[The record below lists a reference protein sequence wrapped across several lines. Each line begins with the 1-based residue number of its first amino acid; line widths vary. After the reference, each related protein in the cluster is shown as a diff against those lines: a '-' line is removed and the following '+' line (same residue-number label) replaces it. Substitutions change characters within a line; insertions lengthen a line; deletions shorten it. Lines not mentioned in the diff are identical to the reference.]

1 VRRTHGL
8 FALAEQLDQ
17 GARSRDVEPRRR
29 VGIMVE
35 WPKGGSREPMPHI
48 AIDWLRLARVT
59 TQYVVPGILAFAF
72 LVEISGTPT
81 VFAYDYAIALVF
93 SLLTLVLNGACG
105 WVVFLWDIDRL
116 FFSLERKI
124 DTQTKTSTAEADGS
138 LLGRV
143 RDILASKVQHLRAEA
158 VRAIERAYWE
168 DINAGGVLAFPQPN
182 IARAVEHIDE
192 GRRDLL
198 SPLAELVA
206 RTVPVGNTP
215 AALVSRVLFKYLA
228 PEVKLRLYRRL
239 ILRFLSQLSA
249 LFVLA
254 ALCFY
259 FSILG
264 WSRVSPSVFAN
275 QAVSATSVFYVQLD
289 LMLRGALFDFMEHT
303 HRSISPIAINQ
314 RATAFVYYT
323 LSFRMF
329 VVAYVISSLFR
340 VARFVV
346 RRWRVLLR

>member
-1 VRRTHGL
+1 
-8 FALAEQLDQ
+8 
-17 GARSRDVEPRRR
+17 
-29 VGIMVE
+29 M
-35 WPKGGSREPMPHI
+35 
-48 AIDWLRLARVT
+48 
-59 TQYVVPGILAFAF
+59 TQYVIPGILAVAF
-72 LVEISGTPT
+72 LIEITGTRTFPE
-81 VFAYDYAIALVF
+81 FDYLIAVTF
-93 SLLTLVLNGACG
+93 SLLTLVMIGACG
-105 WVVFLWDIDRL
+105 WIVFLWDIDRL

-124 DTQTKTSTAEADGS
+124 DAQAISDARADGS

-143 RDILASKVQHLRAEA
+143 REMVSNKVQHLRAEA
-158 VRAIERAYWE
+158 VRSIEKAYWE

-182 IARAVEHIDE
+182 IARAIEQIDE

-206 RTVPVGNTP
+206 RTIPVGNAP

-239 ILRFLSQLSA
+239 ILRFLAQLSA

-254 ALCFY
+254 ALCYY

-264 WSRVSPSVFAN
+264 WSRVSPSVFTQPA
-275 QAVSATSVFYVQLD
+275 ATASILWYQLD

-303 HRSISPIAINQ
+303 HRSVSPISIDQ

-323 LSFRMF
+323 LVFRMF
-329 VVAYVISSLFR
+329 VAAYFISSLFR

-346 RRWRVLLR
+346 RRWRVLMR

>member
-1 VRRTHGL
+1 MGMELWRGRM
-8 FALAEQLDQ
+8 
-17 GARSRDVEPRRR
+17 PR
-29 VGIMVE
+29 VD
-35 WPKGGSREPMPHI
+35 
-48 AIDWLRLARVT
+48 IDWLRLTRVM
-59 TQYVVPGILAFAF
+59 TQYVVPGLLAVAF
-72 LVEISGTPT
+72 LVEIAGTRT
-81 VFAYDYAIALVF
+81 VPAYDYLMAVVF
-93 SLLTLVLNGACG
+93 SLLTLIMIGACG
-105 WVVFLWDIDRL
+105 WIVFLWDIDRL

-124 DTQTKTSTAEADGS
+124 DTQTVSEGADGS

-143 RDILASKVQHLRAEA
+143 RDMLSSKVQHLRAEA
-158 VRAIERAYWE
+158 VRSIEKSYWE

-182 IARAVEHIDE
+182 IARAIEQIDE

-198 SPLAELVA
+198 APLTELVA
-206 RTVPVGNTP
+206 RTVPVGNTS
-215 AALVSRVLFKYLA
+215 AALVSRVLFRYLA

-239 ILRFLSQLSA
+239 ILRFLCQLSA

-264 WSRVSPSVFAN
+264 WSRVSASVFT
-275 QAVSATSVFYVQLD
+275 QPAVSPTNVLLYQLD

-303 HRSISPIAINQ
+303 HRSVSPISINQ

-323 LSFRMF
+323 LAFRMF
-329 VVAYVISSLFR
+329 VAAYFISSLFR

>member
-1 VRRTHGL
+1 M
-8 FALAEQLDQ
+8 
-17 GARSRDVEPRRR
+17 ARIDT
-29 VGIMVE
+29 
-35 WPKGGSREPMPHI
+35 
-48 AIDWLRLARVT
+48 DWLRLARVT
-59 TQYVVPGILAFAF
+59 TQYVVPGLLALAF
-72 LVEISGTPT
+72 LVEITGTRT
-81 VFAYDYAIALVF
+81 VPAYDYLIAVLF
-93 SLLTLVLNGACG
+93 SLLTLIMIGACG
-105 WVVFLWDIDRL
+105 WIVFLWDIDRL

-124 DTQTKTSTAEADGS
+124 DTQTVSEADGS

-143 RDILASKVQHLRAEA
+143 RDMLSSKVQHLRAEA
-158 VRAIERAYWE
+158 VRSIEKAYWE
-168 DINAGGVLAFPQPN
+168 DINAGGVLAFPQPD
-182 IARAVEHIDE
+182 IARAIEHIDE

-198 SPLAELVA
+198 GPLTELVA
-206 RTVPVGNTP
+206 RTVPVGTAP
-215 AALVSRVLFKYLA
+215 AVLVARVLFRYLA
-228 PEVKLRLYRRL
+228 AEVKLRLYRRL
-239 ILRFLSQLSA
+239 ILRFLAQLSA

-264 WSRVSPSVFAN
+264 WSRVSASVFT
-275 QAVSATSVFYVQLD
+275 QPAVSATSVLLYQLD

-303 HRSISPIAINQ
+303 HRSVSPISINQ

-329 VVAYVISSLFR
+329 VAAYFISSLFR

>member
-1 VRRTHGL
+1 
-8 FALAEQLDQ
+8 
-17 GARSRDVEPRRR
+17 
-29 VGIMVE
+29 M
-35 WPKGGSREPMPHI
+35 
-48 AIDWLRLARVT
+48 
-59 TQYVVPGILAFAF
+59 TQYVVPGLLVVAF
-72 LVEISGTPT
+72 LVEFAGYRAVP
-81 VFAYDYAIALVF
+81 AYDYLIAVVF
-93 SLLTLVLNGACG
+93 SLLTLVMIGACG
-105 WVVFLWDIDRL
+105 WIVFLWDIDRL
-116 FFSLERKI
+116 FFRLERKI
-124 DTQTKTSTAEADGS
+124 DAQAVSDAGADGS

-143 RDILASKVQHLRAEA
+143 REMVSNKVQHLRAEA
-158 VRAIERAYWE
+158 VRSIEKAYWE

-182 IARAVEHIDE
+182 IARAIEQIDQ

-206 RTVPVGNTP
+206 RTVPVGNAP

-239 ILRFLSQLSA
+239 ILRFLAQLST

-264 WSRVSPSVFAN
+264 WSRVSPSVFT
-275 QAVSATSVFYVQLD
+275 QPATAAGILWYQLD

-303 HRSISPIAINQ
+303 HRSVSPISINQ

-323 LSFRMF
+323 LAFRMF
-329 VVAYVISSLFR
+329 VAAYFISSLFR

>member
-1 VRRTHGL
+1 M
-8 FALAEQLDQ
+8 
-17 GARSRDVEPRRR
+17 PR
-29 VGIMVE
+29 IE
-35 WPKGGSREPMPHI
+35 
-48 AIDWLRLARVT
+48 IDWLRLTRVM
-59 TQYVVPGILAFAF
+59 TQYVVPGLLAVAF
-72 LVEISGTPT
+72 LVEITGTRT
-81 VFAYDYAIALVF
+81 VLVYDYIIAVVF
-93 SLLTLVLNGACG
+93 SLFTIVMIAVCG
-105 WVVFLWDIDRL
+105 WIVFLWDIDRL

-124 DTQTKTSTAEADGS
+124 DTQTVSDAGADGS

-143 RDILASKVQHLRAEA
+143 RDMVSSRVQHLRAEA
-158 VRAIERAYWE
+158 VRSIEKGYWE

-182 IARAVEHIDE
+182 IARAIEQIDE

-198 SPLAELVA
+198 APLTELVA
-206 RTVPVGNTP
+206 RTVPVGNSP
-215 AALVSRVLFKYLA
+215 AALVARVLFKYLA

-239 ILRFLSQLSA
+239 ILRFLAQLSA

-259 FSILG
+259 FSVLG
-264 WSRVSPSVFAN
+264 WSRVSASVFT
-275 QAVSATSVFYVQLD
+275 QPPVSATSVLLYQLD

-303 HRSISPIAINQ
+303 HRSVSPISVNQ

-323 LSFRMF
+323 LAFRMF
-329 VVAYVISSLFR
+329 VAAYFISSLFR

>member
-1 VRRTHGL
+1 M
-8 FALAEQLDQ
+8 
-17 GARSRDVEPRRR
+17 PR
-29 VGIMVE
+29 ID
-35 WPKGGSREPMPHI
+35 
-48 AIDWLRLARVT
+48 IDWLRLTRVM
-59 TQYVVPGILAFAF
+59 TQYVVPGLLALAF
-72 LVEISGTPT
+72 LVEIAGTRTAP
-81 VFAYDYAIALVF
+81 AYDYLIAVGF
-93 SLLTLVLNGACG
+93 SLLTLMMIGACG
-105 WVVFLWDIDRL
+105 WIVFLWDIDRL

-124 DTQTKTSTAEADGS
+124 DTQAVSDAEADGS

-143 RDILASKVQHLRAEA
+143 RDMVSSKVRHLRAEA
-158 VRAIERAYWE
+158 VHSIEKAYWE

-182 IARAVEHIDE
+182 IARAIEQIDK

-198 SPLAELVA
+198 APLTELVA
-206 RTVPVGNTP
+206 RTVPVGSAP
-215 AALVSRVLFKYLA
+215 AALVARVLFRYLA

-239 ILRFLSQLSA
+239 ILRFLAQLSA

-264 WSRVSPSVFAN
+264 WSRVSSSVFT
-275 QAVSATSVFYVQLD
+275 QPTVSATSVLLYQLD

-303 HRSISPIAINQ
+303 HRSLSPISIDQ

-323 LSFRMF
+323 LAFRMF
-329 VVAYVISSLFR
+329 VAVYFISSLFR

>member
-1 VRRTHGL
+1 M
-8 FALAEQLDQ
+8 
-17 GARSRDVEPRRR
+17 ARMDV
-29 VGIMVE
+29 
-35 WPKGGSREPMPHI
+35 
-48 AIDWLRLARVT
+48 DWLRLTRVM
-59 TQYVVPGILAFAF
+59 TQYVVPGLLAVAF
-72 LVEISGTPT
+72 LVELTGTRT
-81 VFAYDYAIALVF
+81 VPAYDYLMAAVF
-93 SLLTLVLNGACG
+93 SLLTLVMIGACG
-105 WVVFLWDIDRL
+105 WIVFLWDIDRL

-124 DTQTKTSTAEADGS
+124 DTQTVTDSAADGS

-143 RDILASKVQHLRAEA
+143 RDMLSSKVQHLRAEA
-158 VRAIERAYWE
+158 VRSIEKAYWE
-168 DINAGGVLAFPQPN
+168 DINAGGVLAFPQPD
-182 IARAVEHIDE
+182 IARAIEHIDE

-198 SPLAELVA
+198 APLTELVA
-206 RTVPVGNTP
+206 RSVPVGSSP
-215 AALVSRVLFKYLA
+215 AALVSRVLFRYLA

-249 LFVLA
+249 LFILA

-264 WSRVSPSVFAN
+264 WSRVSAVFT
-275 QAVSATSVFYVQLD
+275 QPAVSQTSVLLYQLD

-303 HRSISPIAINQ
+303 HRSVSPLSLNQ

-323 LSFRMF
+323 LAFRMF
-329 VVAYVISSLFR
+329 VAVYFISSLFR

>member
-1 VRRTHGL
+1 
-8 FALAEQLDQ
+8 
-17 GARSRDVEPRRR
+17 
-29 VGIMVE
+29 
-35 WPKGGSREPMPHI
+35 
-48 AIDWLRLARVT
+48 LRLTRVM
-59 TQYVVPGILAFAF
+59 TQFVVPGLIALAFM
-72 LVEISGTPT
+72 VEIAGTRT
-81 VFAYDYAIALVF
+81 VPAYDYLVAVVF
-93 SLLTLVLNGACG
+93 SLLTLVMIGACG
-105 WVVFLWDIDRL
+105 WIVFLWDIDRL

-124 DTQTKTSTAEADGS
+124 DTQTVSEAGADGS
-138 LLGRV
+138 LLARV
-143 RDILASKVQHLRAEA
+143 RDILSSKVRHLRADA
-158 VRAIERAYWE
+158 VRSIERAYWE

-198 SPLAELVA
+198 APLTELVA
-206 RTVPVGNTP
+206 RTVPVGISP
-215 AALVSRVLFKYLA
+215 AALVARVLFRYLA

-239 ILRFLSQLSA
+239 ILRFLAQISA
-249 LFVLA
+249 LFILA

-264 WSRVSPSVFAN
+264 WSRVSPSVFA
-275 QAVSATSVFYVQLD
+275 QPVVSPMNAALYQLD

-303 HRSISPIAINQ
+303 HRSVSPISINQ

-323 LSFRMF
+323 LAFRVF
-329 VVAYVISSLFR
+329 VAAYFISSLFR